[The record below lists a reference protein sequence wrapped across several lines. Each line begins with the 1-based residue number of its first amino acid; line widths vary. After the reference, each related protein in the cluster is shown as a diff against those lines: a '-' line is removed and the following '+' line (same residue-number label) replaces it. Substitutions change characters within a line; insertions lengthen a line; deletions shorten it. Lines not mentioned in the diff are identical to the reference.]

1 MPSVSAKK
9 GNFTVRAYR
18 GDAKTLLAFNFT
30 DKSATKDLAGFT
42 IQCQPKG
49 QEPYFIQNNLRFET
63 PAAHAQDPKQSANS
77 SMNAPIHK
85 FRWMHVPGSVH
96 QGLKPF
102 MGDYTYTV
110 TPRYFDGK
118 ASMLPLDGKLSASVT
133 ITVDSFTKG
142 NLTLGFTR
150 GYTQSQAF
158 VHHFGRDAAIKPK
171 DAKLQFD
178 TSKVSGKNAA
188 GETYTFAEEYEWLG
202 FTARAQIFGLISE
215 VVKNKGLMVDVFAY
229 DFNEPDLTDM
239 LLTLARQGRARII
252 LDNAA
257 LHHSNKKPIAE
268 DQFEKLFNKAAG
280 KKKLMLRGKF
290 GRYSHDKVFIVSK
303 KGAKKNTAVKV
314 LTGSTN
320 FSVTGL
326 YVNSNHVL
334 IYDDAQVAGLYA
346 GVFEESWKDG
356 VKKPAFV
363 KSTWAAKA
371 FASTAKQTPPT
382 AITFSP
388 HSNDMAEKVLDA
400 VCKRIAQEGKKK
412 GGKIGSVLF
421 AVMQIDKGTSPVY
434 TTLNNI
440 HADQN
445 IFSYGIS
452 DSPAGIKLYP
462 VGRKTGVL
470 VTGKPVNT
478 QLPAPFDQVP
488 NIGGV
493 GHQIHHK
500 FVVCG
505 FNGDD
510 PVVFCGSSNLAT
522 GGEEMNGDNLLT
534 IRDGDVA
541 TVFAI
546 EALSLVDHFDFLDRS
561 SKGPKSKKKASKQE
575 AADEAHWFLSTDD
588 KWAAK
593 YFDPNDLHFVDRNLF
608 A

>member
-1 MPSVSAKK
+1 
-9 GNFTVRAYR
+9 
-18 GDAKTLLAFNFT
+18 
-30 DKSATKDLAGFT
+30 
-42 IQCQPKG
+42 
-49 QEPYFIQNNLRFET
+49 
-63 PAAHAQDPKQSANS
+63 
-77 SMNAPIHK
+77 
-85 FRWMHVPGSVH
+85 VH

-388 HSNDMAEKVLDA
+388 HSNDMAEKVLQLFGLRSYFSFVNGAEIGTHKWQQIQALREEGVITRSSVMIGDRA
-400 VCKRIAQEGKKK
+400 VDITAAHRNDLQA
-412 GGKIGSVLF
+412 
-421 AVMQIDKGTSPVY
+421 A
-434 TTLNNI
+434 
-440 HADQN
+440 
-445 IFSYGIS
+445 
-452 DSPAGIKLYP
+452 
-462 VGRKTGVL
+462 GVL
-470 VTGKPVNT
+470 WGHGTRDELEAEEPRYLFSSPEELLVLTS
-478 QLPAPFDQVP
+478 
-488 NIGGV
+488 GV
-493 GHQIHHK
+493 AR
-500 FVVCG
+500 
-505 FNGDD
+505 N
-510 PVVFCGSSNLAT
+510 PS
-522 GGEEMNGDNLLT
+522 
-534 IRDGDVA
+534 
-541 TVFAI
+541 
-546 EALSLVDHFDFLDRS
+546 RS
-561 SKGPKSKKKASKQE
+561 
-575 AADEAHWFLSTDD
+575 
-588 KWAAK
+588 
-593 YFDPNDLHFVDRNLF
+593 
-608 A
+608 